1 MVDTFRI
8 VCEISGLPPAVLA
21 LNAHVYSNLCSVYIP
36 VHTHTTYCVYSTDSS
51 LSFGAGNGL
60 VIGVPIPTHDDVLGE
75 KIETAIQDAL
85 VEAK

>member
-1 MVDTFRI
+1 MRMCTAICAVCIYRYIRTLLI
-8 VCEISGLPPAVLA
+8 VFVQL
-21 LNAHVYSNLCSVYIP
+21 
-36 VHTHTTYCVYSTDSS
+36 YSTDSS

-60 VIGVPIPTHDDVLGE
+60 VIGVPIPTDDDVLGE